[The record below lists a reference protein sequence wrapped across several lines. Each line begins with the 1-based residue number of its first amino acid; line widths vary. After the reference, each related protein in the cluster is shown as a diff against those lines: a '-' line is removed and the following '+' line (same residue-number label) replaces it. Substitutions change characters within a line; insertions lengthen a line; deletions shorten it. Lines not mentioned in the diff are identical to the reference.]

1 MKVSLLDLVKKPKSK
16 AGHNKFEALKEEE
29 ADDDALKKKDAVD
42 DEVPA
47 VPPMA
52 FQRTKGKKLSAAYH
66 SSECT
71 QRCCRSASTKPSDFS
86 LCSLELGKC
95 MSPIFLRRSRKRRM
109 ISRSG
114 QWTKVRYW
122 TAAISQSQAV
132 DRW

>member
-1 MKVSLLDLVKKPKSK
+1 MKVNLLDLVKKPKSK

-29 ADDDALKKKDAVD
+29 ADDEALKEKDAVD

-47 VPPMA
+47 VPPVA
-52 FQRTKGKKLSAAYH
+52 FQRTKGMKLSAAYH

-95 MSPIFLRRSRKRRM
+95 MSPIFRRRSRKHRV
-109 ISRSG
+109 ISGSG
-114 QWTKVRYW
+114 QWIR
-122 TAAISQSQAV
+122 S
-132 DRW
+132 